1 MERMRYVVCRWGG
14 VVRRKKSVVVL
25 NRIGGIDGGV
35 GNVCLV
41 S

>member
-1 MERMRYVVCRWGG
+1 MRYVVVCRWGG
-14 VVRRKKSVVVL
+14 VVRRKKAVVVL